1 MIPDMT
7 KEAADLPRAEGPG
20 DPGRFG
26 NLLAQ
31 HAPGLAAVL
40 RRVLKRADRV
50 DDALQQALLQ
60 AWTARGSY
68 DATRPFGPW
77 LRTIAIRVA
86 RDHERA
92 DARRRDRGTPTD
104 DVVDPAGAHEVAAEV
119 EDEVARLRRELA
131 HLSDTTRSV
140 FTMFY
145 DEERPIAAIAAALE
159 LPINTVKTH
168 LHRARLELARRL
180 RNPGTGA

>member
-1 MIPDMT
+1 MHPDMT
-7 KEAADLPRAEGPG
+7 KEAADLPHAEGPG
-20 DPGRFG
+20 DPERFG
-26 NLLAQ
+26 NLLAE

-77 LRTIAIRVA
+77 LRTIAVRVA
-86 RDHERA
+86 RDRERA
-92 DARRRDRGTPTD
+92 EARRRERGTTADD
-104 DVVDPAGAHEVAAEV
+104 DVVDPARAHEAEVEV
-119 EDEVARLRRELA
+119 EDEVARLCRQLA

-159 LPINTVKTH
+159 LPINTMKTH
-168 LHRARLELARRL
+168 IADSVAA
-180 RNPGTGA
+180 P